1 MTIIHDTMPA
11 TTPTPDPLLALL
23 WGYIPAQ
30 PTLATAP
37 VAATSRRA

>member
-23 WGYIPAQ
+23 WGYVPAQ
-30 PTLATAP
+30 PTLATVP
-37 VAATSRRA
+37 ATTCRRA